1 MVALPKVAVCLV
13 ATAAALLPRKATKAA
28 FMPSAQRRERVRP
41 HLAEAA
47 LLQPQRGAHEWAAW
61 ADEVREAMRHTWQG
75 YKAKAWGHDDIEPI
89 SGGASDWCRMAVTM
103 LDGMSTLWLMGLKE
117 EFNEAAAWIG
127 AQQMPTQ
134 GAHGFH
140 SLFEINIRALGG
152 LLSAWYL
159 SGNQALLDTAVRLAD
174 KMLHA
179 FQTSNGMPMKE
190 VDVGTGDTSP
200 GGGAEK
206 LKLLAEVGTMQ
217 MEFRGMTHATGDP
230 KYRSA
235 VDRTTETLLNATGGR
250 GLVPISLASVGHPP
264 QFKGSLISLGAM
276 GDSYYE
282 YLLKQWIQSG
292 RTETHLKDA
301 WKQAMREMMDKL
313 VFRTKG
319 GTLFVADLE
328 HGSPKYK
335 MDHLACFVAGM
346 LMKGSRMLPVEE
358 VDPEWEPTAAG
369 LTDTCYQFYKR
380 SPCGLSP
387 EYYVFHMDRQPPD
400 DMSIPSDAPQN
411 LLRPEAAEAIF
422 YMHYYT
428 GDEKYRRMATE
439 MWSAFQKNSKSQY
452 GFSAV
457 VDVRQNPPTQS
468 DKQESFWLAETLKYF
483 YLIFAPEG
491 TLNLEDWVLNT
502 EAHPFK
508 IWSSTA
514 AYV

>member
-152 LLSAWYL
+152 LLSAWDL
-159 SGNQALLDTAVRLAD
+159 SGNKALLDTAVRLAD
-174 KMLHA
+174 TMLHG
-179 FQTSNGMPMKE
+179 FDNSDDGLPIPQL
-190 VDVGTGDTSP
+190 DVGTGETSFD
-200 GGGAEK
+200 GGEK
-206 LKLLAEVGTMQ
+206 VLAQVGTMQ
-217 MEFRGMTHATGDP
+217 MEFRGLTHATSDS
-230 KYRSA
+230 KYRRA
-235 VDRTTETLLNATGGR
+235 VDRATETLLNAGGGR
-250 GLVPISLASVGHPP
+250 GLVPNYISSEGNPP
-264 QFKGSLISLGAM
+264 QFEGSEVSFGAM

-282 YLLKQWIQSG
+282 YLLKGWIQSG
-292 RTETHLKDA
+292 KKEVQWKDL
-301 WKQAMREMMDKL
+301 WKEAMREMMDSL
-313 VFRTKG
+313 VFRTQG
-319 GTLFVADLE
+319 GTTFVAESD
-328 HGSPKYK
+328 GGMPSYK

-346 LMKGSRMLPVEE
+346 LMEGSRKLPKAE
-358 VDPEWEPTAAG
+358 VDPRWEPTAAA
-369 LTDTCYQFYKR
+369 LTETCYQFYER

-387 EYYVFHMDRQPPD
+387 ELFVFHIDRQPPS
-400 DMSIPSDAPQN
+400 DMSIPSNAPQN

>member
-152 LLSAWYL
+152 LLSAWDL
-159 SGNQALLDTAVRLAD
+159 SGNKALLDTAVRLAD
-174 KMLHA
+174 TMLHG
-179 FQTSNGMPMKE
+179 FDNSDDGLPIPQL
-190 VDVGTGDTSP
+190 DVGTGETSFD
-200 GGGAEK
+200 GGEK
-206 LKLLAEVGTMQ
+206 VLAQVGTMQ
-217 MEFRGMTHATGDP
+217 MEFRGLTHATSDS
-230 KYRSA
+230 KYRRA
-235 VDRTTETLLNATGGR
+235 VDRATETLLNATRGR
-250 GLVPISLASVGHPP
+250 GLVPNHISSEG
-264 QFKGSLISLGAM
+264 FDGSQISLGSG

-319 GTLFVADLE
+319 GTLFVAELE
-328 HGSPKYK
+328 GGIPNYK

-346 LMKGSRMLPVEE
+346 LMLGSRTLPEAE
-358 VDPEWEPTAAG
+358 VDPRWEPTAVG

-380 SPCGLSP
+380 SPSGLSP
-387 EYYVFHMDRQPPD
+387 EQFLFDLDKQPPD
-400 DMSIPSDAPQN
+400 DMIIHNGAPQN

-422 YMHYYT
+422 YLHYYT
-428 GDEKYRRMATE
+428 GDEKYLRMAAE
-439 MWSAFQKNSKSQY
+439 MWSAFQNNSKAQY
-452 GFSAV
+452 GYSAV
-457 VDVRQNPPTQS
+457 EDVRQSPPMQS
-468 DKQESFWLAETLKYF
+468 DSQESFWLAETLKYF
-483 YLIFAPEG
+483 YLIFAPSG
-491 TLNLEDWVLNT
+491 TLDLDEWVLNT
-502 EAHPFK
+502 EAHPLK
-508 IWSSTA
+508 IWA
-514 AYV
+514 